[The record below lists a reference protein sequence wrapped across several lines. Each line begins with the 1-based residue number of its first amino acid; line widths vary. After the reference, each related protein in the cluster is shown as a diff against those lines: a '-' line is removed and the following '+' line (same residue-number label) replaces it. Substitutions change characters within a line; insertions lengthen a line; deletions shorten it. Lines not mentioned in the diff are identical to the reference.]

1 MKSILEPYK
10 EFILKSYKTEPNA
23 TKISKQLGV
32 TQQTVSNFIRQ
43 YDSIPVLTFSNKKD
57 VLNFFKCY
65 KNLDFYLERKYN
77 VFLSRINHPSYDK
90 YK

>member
-10 EFILKSYKTEPNA
+10 EFILKS
-23 TKISKQLGV
+23 
-32 TQQTVSNFIRQ
+32 
-43 YDSIPVLTFSNKKD
+43 
-57 VLNFFKCY
+57 Y